1 MRLFHRRPSYSE
13 RMNLTDFT
21 LQKSRKIKIFMK
33 QNNEMRNMKK
43 DLKSMG
49 QSELQDLIVALGEKK
64 YRADQIYPLIA
75 KGLEHIE
82 DVPNIPKSLK
92 SELEAVAYISKAKI
106 YKKYES
112 KLDATKKYLIE
123 LDDGNIIETVFM
135 QYAHGNSIC
144 ISTQVGCKMGCKFCA
159 STIGGLVRNLTAG
172 EMLGQIIAVQKDTG
186 ERISNIVLMGAGEPF
201 DNMDNVIKFLAIV
214 HEEKGLNIGYRHI
227 TISTSGLV
235 EGIYAL
241 AELDIPV
248 NLAISLHQTDQ
259 EQRKA
264 IMPVA
269 AKYPLDELLKASK
282 YYSEKTKRR
291 VTYEYALIDGV
302 NNDGATALA
311 LAKLLKGSLSHV
323 NLIPVNTTEGN
334 DFRRPSK
341 NSVREF
347 LNILTQNGVNATT
360 RRELGTDISG
370 ACGQLKRS
378 VINEE

>member
-1 MRLFHRRPSYSE
+1 MWIRHILRINTKNQY
-13 RMNLTDFT
+13 
-21 LQKSRKIKIFMK
+21 
-33 QNNEMRNMKK
+33 QNETRIMKK
-43 DLKSMG
+43 DLKSMS
-49 QSELQDLIVALGEKK
+49 QEEVRILITNLGEKK
-64 YRADQIYPLIA
+64 YRADQIYPLLA
-75 KGLEHIE
+75 KGLANIE
-82 DVPNIPKSLK
+82 EVPNIPKALK
-92 SELEAVAYISKAKI
+92 AQLEEVAYISKAKI

-112 KLDATKKYLIE
+112 KIDATKKYLIE

-135 QYAHGNSIC
+135 QYEHGNSIC

-159 STIGGLVRNLTAG
+159 STIGGLVRDLTAG
-172 EMLGQIIAVQKDTG
+172 EMLGQIIAVQEDTG

-201 DNMDNVIKFLAIV
+201 DNIDNVFKFLEIV

-227 TISTSGLV
+227 TISTSGIV

-259 EQRKA
+259 DQRKA

-269 AKYPLDELLKASK
+269 AKYPLEELLKASK
-282 YYSEKTKRR
+282 YYSETTKRR
-291 VTYEYALIDGV
+291 VTYEYALIEGV
-302 NNDGATALA
+302 NNDRATALA
-311 LAKLLKGSLSHV
+311 LAKILKGSLSHV
-323 NLIPVNTTEGN
+323 NLIPVNSTEGN
-334 DFRRPSK
+334 DFKRPSK

-347 LNILTQNGVNATT
+347 MNILTQNGVKATT

>member
-1 MRLFHRRPSYSE
+1 
-13 RMNLTDFT
+13 
-21 LQKSRKIKIFMK
+21 MK
-33 QNNEMRNMKK
+33 MKK
-43 DLKSMG
+43 DLKSMT
-49 QSELQDLIVALGEKK
+49 QAQLADFVVSLGEKK

-75 KGLEHIE
+75 KGLECIE
-82 DVPNIPKSLK
+82 DVPNIPKNLKQSLAEK
-92 SELEAVAYISKAKI
+92 AYISKAGI
-106 YKKYES
+106 YQKHES
-112 KLDATKKYLIE
+112 KLDSTKKYLIE

-135 QYAHGNSIC
+135 KYEHGNSIC

-201 DNMDNVIKFLAIV
+201 DNLEELFQFLDLV
-214 HEEKGLNIGYRHI
+214 HDEKGLNIGYRHI
-227 TISTSGLV
+227 TISTCGLV
-235 EGIYAL
+235 DGIYAL
-241 AELDIPV
+241 AEKNIPV
-248 NLAISLHQTDQ
+248 NLAISLHQTSQ

-269 AKYPLDELLKASK
+269 ALHDIEALIAASK
-282 YYSEKTKRR
+282 YYAEKTKRR

-302 NNDGATALA
+302 NNDKKTATE

-323 NLIPVNTTEGN
+323 NLIPVNSVDGKN
-334 DFRRPSK
+334 FKRPSK
-341 NSVREF
+341 NSVKEF
-347 LNILTQNGVNATT
+347 QNILINNGVNATV

-378 VINEE
+378 VIDKE